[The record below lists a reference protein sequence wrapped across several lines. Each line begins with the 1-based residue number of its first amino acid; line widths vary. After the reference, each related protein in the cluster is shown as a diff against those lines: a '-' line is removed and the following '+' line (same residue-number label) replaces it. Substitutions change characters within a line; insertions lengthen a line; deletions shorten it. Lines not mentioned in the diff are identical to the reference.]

1 MLRGDLVYV
10 TIGSFSGMYSQ
21 FYNNEGKTLWEK
33 RGIIL
38 WFCKIF

>member
-21 FYNNEGKTLWEK
+21 FYNNEGK
-33 RGIIL
+33 
-38 WFCKIF
+38 KIMGKTRDNPVVL